1 MERLATEALENPPRH
16 TPPVR
21 PTSPADVWMRRLLRV
36 PDRVAPISEAEL
48 RRGVSASVLVSAT
61 RCLLTYIV
69 LPFVLPALSLAAG
82 VGPLIGLP
90 LGLVAIVANVVT
102 ARRFWLADH
111 RYRWPY
117 TALATVIL
125 ALLVVLVVSDIA
137 ELLS

>member
-1 MERLATEALENPPRH
+1 MERVATEGPQAGSA
-16 TPPVR
+16 R
-21 PTSPADVWMRRLLRV
+21 PSAPADVFMRRLLRV
-36 PDRVAPISEAEL
+36 PDRVEPISEADL

-69 LPFVLPALSLAAG
+69 LPFVLPALRLASG

-90 LGLVAIVANVVT
+90 LGLVAMAANVVT

-125 ALLVVLVVSDIA
+125 VMLAVLVGLDLS
-137 ELLS
+137 ELLA

>member
-1 MERLATEALENPPRH
+1 MERVATEGPQAGPA
-16 TPPVR
+16 R
-21 PTSPADVWMRRLLRV
+21 PSTPADVWMRRLLRV

-48 RRGVSASVLVSAT
+48 RRGASVSVLVSAT

-69 LPFVLPALSLAAG
+69 LPFVLPALRLAAG
-82 VGPLIGLP
+82 VGPLVGLP
-90 LGLVAIVANVVT
+90 LGVVAIGANVVT

-125 ALLVVLVVSDIA
+125 ALLVVLVARDLL
-137 ELLS
+137 ELLA